1 MFLDIPLSDILFF
14 AAVLTGGAVVAGFI
28 AGLFGVGGGIV
39 MVPILTELFG
49 LGLRG
54 SDPIHAQHIAV
65 GTSLAIIIP
74 TSLVSA
80 RTHYRSG
87 KIEMGLLRQYLP
99 FVVIG
104 VTGGLGLARVL
115 DASGL
120 MLVFGV
126 IALVVGLYQFF
137 ASPDLTLRST
147 LPGAPAPQAAG
158 LFIGSTST
166 LMGIGGGVT
175 NNVFMSLCG
184 VDIKRAIATSAGV
197 GVIISIPATA
207 GFMTIGWTKDGL
219 PPLSLGYVNL
229 IALALM
235 IPFTIYMAPIGARL
249 THRLDGRLTKRLFS
263 LFLIVVALR
272 TFWKA
277 FAA

>member
-1 MFLDIPLSDILFF
+1 
-14 AAVLTGGAVVAGFI
+14 
-28 AGLFGVGGGIV
+28 
-39 MVPILTELFG
+39 
-49 LGLRG
+49 
-54 SDPIHAQHIAV
+54 
-65 GTSLAIIIP
+65 
-74 TSLVSA
+74 
-80 RTHYRSG
+80 
-87 KIEMGLLRQYLP
+87 
-99 FVVIG
+99 
-104 VTGGLGLARVL
+104 
-115 DASGL
+115 

-147 LPGAPAPQAAG
+147 LPDAPAPQAAG

>member
-1 MFLDIPLSDILFF
+1 MFLDIPLSDILLF

-104 VTGGLGLARVL
+104 VIGGLALARVL

-137 ASPDLTLRST
+137 ASPDLTIRST
-147 LPGAPAPQAAG
+147 LPGAPVPQAAG

-207 GFMTIGWTKDGL
+207 GFMTIGWTADGL